1 MTNFKRVFELNP
13 GEHFLHF
20 GTEYKVMRVENG
32 FIYGRSTGKERN
44 NYITFGWKSLE
55 QIQVIPN
62 NKNQTNEQRKENK
75 NTPAV

>member
-1 MTNFKRVFELNP
+1 MTHFKRVFELDP
-13 GEHFLHF
+13 GEHFIYF

-32 FIYGRSTGKERN
+32 FIYGRSTEKERN

-62 NKNQTNEQRKENK
+62 NKKVTNETR
-75 NTPAV
+75 